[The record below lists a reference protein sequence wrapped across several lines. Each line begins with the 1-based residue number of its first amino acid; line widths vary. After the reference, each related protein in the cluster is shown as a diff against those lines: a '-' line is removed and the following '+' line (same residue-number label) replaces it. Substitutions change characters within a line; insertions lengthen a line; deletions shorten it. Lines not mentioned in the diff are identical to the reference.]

1 MIRSMS
7 RVRATATA
15 ILLSGVMFGASA
27 QAQEISPEHLAAAR
41 AAVTALGAT
50 SQFDAILPGLSERL
64 KAELIQGSPNV
75 EEAISSTVDAQAL
88 ALAPRRADL
97 ERESATIFARTF
109 SLEELKGI
117 TDFYNSEAGKKLLT
131 HGPIA
136 TRELLKAA
144 DIWAAGI
151 NRDLSAN
158 SMAELQ
164 KVAGAQLQP
173 LPADAGVTPGGAA
186 APKP

>member
-1 MIRSMS
+1 MIRSKS
-7 RVRATATA
+7 RIRATATA
-15 ILLSGVMFGASA
+15 LLLSGMLFGAGA
-27 QAQEISPEHLAAAR
+27 QAQEISEEHLAAGR
-41 AAVTALGAT
+41 AAITALGAT
-50 SQFDAILPGLSERL
+50 SQFDEILPGLAERL

-75 EEAISSTVDAQAL
+75 EEAINATVDAQAL
-88 ALAPRRADL
+88 ALASRRADL

-109 SLEELKGI
+109 TLEELKGI
-117 TDFYNSEAGKKLLT
+117 ADFYKSEAGKKLLT

-136 TRELLKAA
+136 TRELVKAA

-164 KVAGAQLQP
+164 KVAGAELQP
-173 LPADAGVTPGGAA
+173 LAPDAAVTPGA
-186 APKP
+186 APAKQ